1 MTVYV
6 FKYVLSS
13 VCIFMQN
20 AAATCNHQGCINY
33 PGPHHFCNGTDSPY
47 ISYDLLWDIWG
58 VSIPSYG
65 IYRYKLQ
72 YLEKYLNTV
81 VEVLVTRL
89 PMSLISD
96 RR

>member
-58 VSIPSYG
+58 VSIPYQVMVYTDINCS
-65 IYRYKLQ
+65 IWR
-72 YLEKYLNTV
+72 
-81 VEVLVTRL
+81 
-89 PMSLISD
+89 SI
-96 RR
+96 